1 MKSKLIA
8 AAGTALLLSVSGVAH
23 SQVTQPTWSTDQPS
37 AQQPPAPAVPGGQM
51 TDPSVGGVPMSGTH
65 ASGPSRNG
73 APCVVGLSCDIY
85 KGN

>member
-23 SQVTQPTWSTDQPS
+23 SQVTQPTWSTDQPL
-37 AQQPPAPAVPGGQM
+37 AQQQPAPAVPGGQM